1 MLDTSLS
8 ALPVVLRQYPVNLF
22 IPKSLPG
29 SKGAPAAASVSVS
42 AVIPTYKPPQEL
54 KALVRTLLSHPC
66 VRQVVV
72 VDDATPSGGEDF
84 FAGLSLTAA
93 GLGRSADF
101 TLLRLAHNS
110 KRAGAVNR
118 GLAALTFPPAPLHD
132 ILVLDDD
139 VMLTANTISS
149 LIQAL
154 NASEYLGAVCT
165 QARVCNRHE
174 NIFTRLQGLEYV
186 GFNVARI
193 ADRGFLLGPLIMHG
207 LASLIRST
215 ILINEVNGY
224 DQSQLLEDYDLTVRI
239 KSRGYHVALADP
251 AIAGTVAP
259 STFSQLWRQRIRW
272 QYGGLRV
279 IKSHWRKMFAIFP
292 DVLSHL
298 LTLALLSSILVSLVW
313 HQSGSGESA
322 LITLIRTTS
331 IGMSVV
337 FYVVQLLITLLLD
350 KGKDWLDVAI
360 RASLLPELL
369 YSMMLSFVLFG
380 SYIFFIYMIFRG
392 FLGMRWSR
400 RAVRRVFDTID
411 AWFRL
416 FGYTTTWGTK

>member
-1 MLDTSLS
+1 MLDPSHKAPS
-8 ALPVVLRQYPVNLF
+8 AALRQYPVNLF

-29 SKGAPAAASVSVS
+29 SVNSPSPAMAFVS

-54 KALVRTLLSHPC
+54 KALVRALLSQPC
-66 VRQVVV
+66 VWQVVV
-72 VDDATPSGGEDF
+72 VDDATPPGAEEF
-84 FAGLSLTAA
+84 FKDLSRIAA
-93 GLGRSADF
+93 ELDRSADF
-101 TLLRLAHNS
+101 TLLRLTQNT

-118 GLAALTFPPAPLHD
+118 GLAALTHSPAPSHD

-139 VMLTANTISS
+139 VMLAANTIPS
-149 LIQAL
+149 LMQAL
-154 NASEYLGAVCT
+154 HASEWLGAVCT

-215 ILINEVNGY
+215 VLIDEVKGY

-239 KSRGYHVALADP
+239 KSHGYHVALADP
-251 AIAGTVAP
+251 AIAGTVVP

-298 LTLALLSSILVSLVW
+298 LTLALLSSILISLVW
-313 HQSGSGESA
+313 HQSGSGEST

-331 IGMSVV
+331 VGMSVV
-337 FYVVQLLITLLLD
+337 FYAVQLLITLLLD

-360 RASLLPELL
+360 RALLLPELL

-392 FLGMRWSR
+392 LFSVRWPR
-400 RAVRRVFDTID
+400 KTIYRVLSGFD

>member
-1 MLDTSLS
+1 MLDPLFKAPSVILK
-8 ALPVVLRQYPVNLF
+8 RYPVNLF
-22 IPKSLPG
+22 IPNSLP
-29 SKGAPAAASVSVS
+29 SSVRMPLIAPVFVS
-42 AVIPTYKPPQEL
+42 AIIPTYKPPHEL
-54 KALVRTLLSHPC
+54 QTLVKTLLSHPC

-72 VDDATPSGGEDF
+72 VDDATP
-84 FAGLSLTAA
+84 AGWEEMFTNLKRTADA
-93 GLGRSADF
+93 LGRSGDF
-101 TLLRLAHNS
+101 TLLHLAQNS
-110 KRAGAVNR
+110 KRAGAVNE
-118 GLAALTFPPAPLHD
+118 GLKALTSLPGPSHD

-139 VMLTANTISS
+139 VALAPDAIAT
-149 LIQAL
+149 LIHTL
-154 NASEYLGAVCT
+154 HASEYLGAVCT
-165 QARVCNRHE
+165 QARAGNRHE

-186 GFNVARI
+186 GFNVARV

-215 ILINEVNGY
+215 VLINEVKGY

-251 AIAGTVAP
+251 AIAGTVVP

-292 DVLSHL
+292 DVLSHM
-298 LTLALLSSILVSLVW
+298 LTLALLSAILVSLVW
-313 HQSGSGESA
+313 HQSGSGEST
-322 LITLIRTTS
+322 LITLIRATS

-337 FYVVQLLITLLLD
+337 FYAVQLLITLLLD
-350 KGKDWLDVAI
+350 KGKDWLDVAM
-360 RASLLPELL
+360 RALLLPELL

-380 SYIFFIYMIFRG
+380 SYLFFIYTIIRG
-392 FLGMRWSR
+392 RLGAVCAGRAIRKVWDFL
-400 RAVRRVFDTID
+400 D

>member
-1 MLDTSLS
+1 MLDPSFKAPLV
-8 ALPVVLRQYPVNLF
+8 ALKQYPVNLF

-29 SKGAPAAASVSVS
+29 SVGASSAASVFVS

-72 VDDATPSGGEDF
+72 VDDATPPGEEDF
-84 FAGLSLTAA
+84 FASLSHIAA
-93 GLGRSADF
+93 VLGRSADF
-101 TLLRLAHNS
+101 TLLHLKTNS

-118 GLAALTFPPAPLHD
+118 GLAALRYPPGPPHD

-139 VMLTANTISS
+139 VMLAVNAISS

-154 NASEYLGAVCT
+154 HASEYLGAVCT

-186 GFNVARI
+186 GFNVARV

-215 ILINEVNGY
+215 VLINEVKGY
-224 DQSQLLEDYDLTVRI
+224 DQSQLLEDYDLTVRM
-239 KSRGYHVALADP
+239 KSRGYHVALADA
-251 AIAGTVAP
+251 AIAGTVVP
-259 STFSQLWRQRIRW
+259 STFGQLWRQRVRW

-279 IKSHWRKMFAIFP
+279 VESHWRKMLAVLP
-292 DVLSHL
+292 DVLSHM
-298 LTLALLSSILVSLVW
+298 LTLALLSAILVSLVW
-313 HQSGSGESA
+313 HQSGNGEST
-322 LITLIRTTS
+322 LITVIRTTS

-337 FYVVQLLITLLLD
+337 FYITQLVITLLLD
-350 KGKDWLDVAI
+350 KGKDWLDVAM
-360 RASLLPELL
+360 RTLLIPELL
-369 YSMMLSFVLFG
+369 YSMVLSFVLFG

-392 FLGMRWSR
+392 RLGAVVTG
-400 RAVRRVFDTID
+400 RAVHKIFGYFDS
-411 AWFRL
+411 WFRL